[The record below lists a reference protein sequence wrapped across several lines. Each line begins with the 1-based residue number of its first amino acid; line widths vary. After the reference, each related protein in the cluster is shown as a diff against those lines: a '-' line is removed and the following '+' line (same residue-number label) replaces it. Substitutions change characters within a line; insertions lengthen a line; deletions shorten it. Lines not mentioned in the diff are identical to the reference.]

1 MSWDRPWE
9 PSLEMKER
17 ARESERQRQEQLDAA
32 LIDSAQELAEMKGK
46 VEAEAEKTALMTR
59 LLGRKQDLLA
69 ELGALQRERL
79 EAQKTTRTAE
89 RRLELDRRRAERL
102 GSRTYGPR
110 NGRPVRIDVDDG
122 AWAVVQRDVIAN
134 RTSMIGHIG
143 HLVTVE
149 VEQLAAHQVTGSPSG
164 RHRRS
169 PGEGDPAPHRRF
181 LRVHVDDDT
190 WTALRVAA
198 TDIGITVTRY
208 LGELVEAE
216 AHRLGWRAEGP
227 GPAP

>member
-1 MSWDRPWE
+1 
-9 PSLEMKER
+9 MKER
-17 ARESERQRQEQLDAA
+17 PRESERQRREQLDAA
-32 LIDSAQELAEMKGK
+32 LINSAQELANLKHK
-46 VEAEAEKTALMTR
+46 VEAEAEKTAHMKR

-69 ELGALQRERL
+69 ELGALQRERH
-79 EAQKTTRTAE
+79 EAQKAARAAE

-122 AWAVVQRDVIAN
+122 AWAVVQRDVMAN

-149 VEQLAAHQVTGSPSG
+149 VEQFAAGEVTGSPSG

-169 PGEGDPAPHRRF
+169 PGEGDAVPHRRF
-181 LRVHVDDDT
+181 LRVDVDDDT
-190 WTALRVAA
+190 WTALRVVA

-216 AHRLGWRAEGP
+216 AHRLGWRATDTRASP
-227 GPAP
+227 